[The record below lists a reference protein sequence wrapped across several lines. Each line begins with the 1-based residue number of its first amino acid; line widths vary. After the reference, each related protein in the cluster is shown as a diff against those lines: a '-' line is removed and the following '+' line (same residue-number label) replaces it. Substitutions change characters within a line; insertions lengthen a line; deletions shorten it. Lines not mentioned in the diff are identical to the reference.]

1 MGKLDEVIQV
11 NLRLT
16 RRLHG
21 RLERSAE
28 RRNSSLNGEMIWRL
42 EASFEYED
50 LKPVLT
56 TFAAEHA
63 AVINR
68 QKQSGGVLAGLIRD
82 RVRSMQPNEDIADVA
97 DEICEWVR
105 DYFGRPDGAAR

>member
-1 MGKLDEVIQV
+1 MSKLDEIIQV

-28 RRNSSLNGEMIWRL
+28 RRNASLNGEMVWRL

-50 LKPVLT
+50 LKPVLV
-56 TFAAEHA
+56 
-63 AVINR
+63 AVIDR
-68 QKQSGGVLAGLIRD
+68 QKRSGDVLAGFIRD
-82 RVRSMQPNEDIADVA
+82 RIRSMQPNEDIADVA
-97 DEICEWVR
+97 DQICERIR
-105 DYFGRPDGAAR
+105 DFFGRPDGAAR